1 MATSTQQSGVSTGK
15 IWCWRKPLC
24 ACWHRKILLLF
35 FWEALFSSSVYCFG
49 PRVASMKI
57 VILDLKL
64 ASMII
69 SPFFGW
75 LQCSRCEAGEIQTHC
90 FCFSCVIYLRHSR
103 INFWRCLFNEY
114 CSHYFNCCHSE

>member
-15 IWCWRKPLC
+15 RWCWRKPLC

-35 FWEALFSSSVYCFG
+35 FWQALFSCNFYYFG
-49 PRVASMKI
+49 SG
-57 VILDLKL
+57 VISKVNMIFDLKF

-75 LQCSRCEAGEIQTHC
+75 LADVKLGRYK
-90 FCFSCVIYLRHSR
+90 VIVFASLVSFICKILALIFGGVYLMR
-103 INFWRCLFNEY
+103 
-114 CSHYFNCCHSE
+114 